1 MAKEK
6 VSDVKDG
13 KNRTSLME
21 LEGSKKGLEGWKVG
35 RLGGIHSSIL
45 PFFQPSSSTWVGR
58 DVLLLLVVLSLLSPC
73 VAWSQSFGKNKITD
87 QRFDWHIHRTE
98 HFDIH
103 YYPSEVKLVPIM
115 AAIAEEAYEQHS
127 EDFEHELQDRT
138 PLILYKSHKDFQET
152 NIILQEL
159 HEGIGGFAELFKH
172 RIVIPFTGSLEAFR
186 EVIFHELIH
195 IFQYDIIYQKPHAR
209 IYSGEFLYSPPIWFI
224 EGMADYFAEDND
236 AIGEMVV
243 RDASMNNNVVPLP
256 QLHNFNRLSSP
267 FVGYKLGQLAVAYLT
282 ETYGR
287 EKIAEILQGL
297 RQSRT
302 KDIDHVFREVLGV
315 ELEEFDKAW
324 RQTVRKRYWPLVE
337 HRELPDLVSKNLT
350 EESRYSHNIKPVWSP
365 SGDLIAYVTGNDG
378 FLEIVLMSAKT
389 GERIER
395 VTKQFFREK
404 YEEIRTDF
412 GGFGRSLA
420 WAPDGDRIAFIA
432 KHHDANYLLEV
443 NILTEELTQYF
454 ELHFDNVTSPDY
466 DGSGERIVFSA
477 LKEGQTDL
485 YVIELL
491 TGEVDRLTFDPFN
504 DTHPSWHPRT
514 GEIVYASERGAKN
527 RLVLINLSQGT
538 ERILTDGTYNA
549 ISPSWTPDGTSILFC
564 SDRQSIYDIHK
575 LEIVEKDSNQQ
586 SAISSQENSNQQSAV
601 SDQQENLVANGQEPR
616 AEDRS
621 SDSRTVLTAEQAE
634 NHDNEEVVST
644 ENGSTEP
651 MGSRPLEVEL
661 TRLTNMMTG
670 CFNPSLAPDGKHLL
684 FSAYQNGKY
693 DVCIMES
700 AKTVEEKIGVSSVS
714 EPSVILT
721 EEEEENYRV
730 AKRKYSTRSS
740 FALDAIFPNFSFG
753 ADGILRSTVQIVGS
767 DMLGNHR
774 IGVSVMNQSSYLAPD
789 FIAQYGFLTHRT
801 DVGALI
807 YNYHEYHILGG
818 IQSRRGILQ
827 RITGLGAYVNYP
839 FDRYH
844 RLDFEFS
851 MYSKPFSFNFQTRE
865 ALDPYDDRGLLTM
878 GSVAFVGDTTM
889 WREWAPYTGSRYRVE
904 LEQSF
909 PALGSEL
916 SLTNVIFDARR
927 YFGVGRRSTIAARLL
942 LGGSFGG
949 DRSYFYLGGI
959 DTLRGYNYEELVG
972 TRIGL
977 LNLEVRIPF
986 IDVLHFGWPAPWTLG
1001 GIRGIAFADLGGA
1014 WSDWQYG
1021 PETPF
1026 KIFVRDENGVR
1037 LGDVKA
1043 SIGAGLR
1050 LQLGVF
1056 SVDFAA
1062 AWHTDLTSIEPGM
1075 KYHLGLG
1082 QAF

>member
-1 MAKEK
+1 
-6 VSDVKDG
+6 
-13 KNRTSLME
+13 
-21 LEGSKKGLEGWKVG
+21 
-35 RLGGIHSSIL
+35 
-45 PFFQPSSSTWVGR
+45 
-58 DVLLLLVVLSLLSPC
+58 
-73 VAWSQSFGKNKITD
+73 
-87 QRFDWHIHRTE
+87 
-98 HFDIH
+98 
-103 YYPSEVKLVPIM
+103 M

-127 EDFEHELQDRT
+127 EDFEHELRDRT

-236 AIGEMVV
+236 AIGEMVI
-243 RDASMNNNVVPLP
+243 RDASMNNNIVPLP
-256 QLHNFNRLSSP
+256 QLQNFNRLSSP
-267 FVGYKLGQLAVAYLT
+267 FVGYKLGQLAVGYLT

-302 KDIDHVFREVLGV
+302 KDIDHVFKEVLGV

-337 HRELPDLVSKNLT
+337 DRELPDLVSKNLT
-350 EESRYSHNIKPVWSP
+350 EKSRYSHNIKPVWSP
-365 SGDLIAYVTGNDG
+365 SGDIIAYVTGNEG

-389 GERIER
+389 GERIKR
-395 VTKQFFREK
+395 VTKRFFREK

-412 GGFGRSLA
+412 SGFGRSLA
-420 WAPDGDRIAFIA
+420 WASDGDRIAFVA

-454 ELHFDNVTSPDY
+454 KLDFDNVSSPDY

-491 TGEVDRLTFDPFN
+491 TGTVDRLTFDPFN
-504 DTHPSWHPRT
+504 DTHPSWHLTT
-514 GEIVYASERGAKN
+514 GEIVYTSERGGKN
-527 RLVLINLSQGT
+527 RLVLINPDRGT
-538 ERILTDGTYNA
+538 ERVLTDGTYNA
-549 ISPSWTPDGTSILFC
+549 ISPSWTPSGKSILFC
-564 SDRQSIYDIHK
+564 SDRQGIYDIHK
-575 LEIVEKDSNQQ
+575 LEISRQLSV
-586 SAISSQENSNQQSAV
+586 NSGQLRKGSV
-601 SDQQENLVANGQEPR
+601 KSDNSLTDNRQLKTDNY
-616 AEDRS
+616 S
-621 SDSRTVLTAEQAE
+621 SDSRQPTVSNSHST
-634 NHDNEEVVST
+634 EEVIST
-644 ENGSTEP
+644 EDGDTESTGSP
-651 MGSRPLEVEL
+651 SLEVEL
-661 TRLTNMMTG
+661 TRLTNIMTG
-670 CFNPSLAPDGKHLL
+670 CFNPSLSPDGKHLL

-693 DVCIMES
+693 DVCVMEIGK
-700 AKTVEEKIGVSSVS
+700 AVDEKIEVPPVA
-714 EPSVILT
+714 EPSIILT
-721 EEEEENYRV
+721 EEEEENYRI
-730 AKRKYSTRSS
+730 AKRKYSTKSS
-740 FALDAIFPNFSFG
+740 FALDAVFPDFSFG
-753 ADGILRSTVQIVGS
+753 ADGLLRSTVQIVGS

-801 DVGALI
+801 DIGAMI

-827 RITGLGAYVNYP
+827 RITGLGAYLNYP

-844 RLDFEFS
+844 RLDLNLS
-851 MYSKPFSFNFQTRE
+851 MYSKPFSFNFQTSE
-865 ALDPYDDRGLLTM
+865 PVDPYDDRGLLTT
-878 GSVAFVGDTTM
+878 GSIAFVGDTTM
-889 WREWAPYTGSRYRVE
+889 WREWAPYRGSRYRIE

-909 PALGSEL
+909 PALGSDL

-927 YFGVGRRSTIAARLL
+927 YFGLGRRPTIAARLL
-942 LGGSFGG
+942 LGGSFGN

-977 LNLEVRIPF
+977 LNLEVRVPF
-986 IDVLHFGWPAPWTLG
+986 IDVLHFGWPIQWTLG
-1001 GIRGIAFADLGGA
+1001 GIRGIAFADVGGA

-1021 PETPF
+1021 PKNPF
-1026 KIFVRDENGVR
+1026 KVFVREKNRIR
-1037 LGDVKA
+1037 LDDVKA
-1043 SIGAGLR
+1043 AIGAGLR
-1050 LQLGVF
+1050 LQLGLF
-1056 SVDFAA
+1056 SIDFAA
-1062 AWHTDLTSIEPGM
+1062 AWHTDLSRVEPGM

-1082 QAF
+1082 QSF

>member
-1 MAKEK
+1 MK
-6 VSDVKDG
+6 
-13 KNRTSLME
+13 KN
-21 LEGSKKGLEGWKVG
+21 KN
-35 RLGGIHSSIL
+35 SIL
-45 PFFQPSSSTWVGR
+45 SEKRANNTRQILGR
-58 DVLLLLVVLSLLSPC
+58 YILHILLLLGLLVPH
-73 VAWSQSFGKNKITD
+73 VGWAQAFGKNKITG

-103 YYPSEVKLVPIM
+103 YYPSEAKLVPIM

-127 EDFEHELQDRT
+127 EDFEHELRDRT

-243 RDASMNNNVVPLP
+243 RDASMNNNIVPLP
-256 QLHNFNRLSSP
+256 QLQNFNRLSSP
-267 FVGYKLGQLAVAYLT
+267 FIGYKLGQLAVAYLT

-302 KDIDHVFREVLGV
+302 KDIDRVFREVLGV

-324 RQTVRKRYWPLVE
+324 RQTMRKRYWPLIVD
-337 HRELPDLVSKNLT
+337 RELPDLVAKNLT
-350 EESRYSHNIKPVWSP
+350 ENARYSHNIMPVWSP
-365 SGDLIAYVTGNDG
+365 SGDIIAYVTGNDG

-412 GGFGRSLA
+412 SGFGRSLA
-420 WAPDGDRIAFIA
+420 WAPDGDRIAFVA

-454 ELHFDNVTSPDY
+454 KLDYDNVTSPDY
-466 DGSGERIVFSA
+466 DSSGERIIFSA

-485 YVIELL
+485 YIIELL
-491 TGEVDRLTFDPFN
+491 TGEIERLTFDPFN
-504 DTHPSWHPRT
+504 DTHPSWHPTTRK
-514 GEIVYASERGAKN
+514 IVYTSERGGKN
-527 RLVLINLSQGT
+527 RLVLIDLNRGT
-538 ERILTDGTYNA
+538 ERVLTNGTYNA
-549 ISPSWTPDGTSILFC
+549 ISPTWTPDGESILFC
-564 SDRQSIYDIHK
+564 SDGQSIYDIYE
-575 LEIVEKDSNQQ
+575 LEIVEKASIEEGTVAEAETQPEQQ
-586 SAISSQENSNQQSAV
+586 TNNT
-601 SDQQENLVANGQEPR
+601 GQEVSLFT
-616 AEDRS
+616 ED
-621 SDSRTVLTAEQAE
+621 
-634 NHDNEEVVST
+634 NGT
-644 ENGSTEP
+644 ELAN
-651 MGSRPLEVEL
+651 RVWQVEL

-670 CFNPSLAPDGKHLL
+670 CFNPSLSPDGKQLL

-693 DVCIMES
+693 DVCTMQAS
-700 AKTVEEKIGVSSVS
+700 KTIEEKVKVTDIA

-721 EEEEENYRV
+721 AEEPENYRI

-740 FALDAIFPNFSFG
+740 FALDAIFPDFTFG

-801 DVGALI
+801 DVGAMI

-818 IQSRRGILQ
+818 IQTRRGILQ
-827 RITGLGAYVNYP
+827 RITGLGTYLNYP

-844 RLDFEFS
+844 RLDLNFS
-851 MYSKPFSFNFQTRE
+851 MYSQPFSFNYQTSQP
-865 ALDPYDDRGLLTM
+865 LDPYDDRGLLTT
-878 GSVAFVGDTTM
+878 GSIAFVGDTTM
-889 WREWAPYTGSRYRVE
+889 WREWSPYTGSRYRIE

-909 PALGSEL
+909 PALGSQL

-927 YFGVGRRSTIAARLL
+927 YFGIGRRSTIAARLL
-942 LGGSFGG
+942 LGGSFGN
-949 DRSYFYLGGI
+949 DKSYFYLGGI
-959 DTLRGYNYEELVG
+959 DTIRGYDYEELVG

-977 LNLEVRIPF
+977 INLEVRIPL
-986 IDVLHFGWPAPWTLG
+986 IDALHFGWPVRWSIG

-1021 PETPF
+1021 PENRF
-1026 KIFVRDENGVR
+1026 DIFVRDEEENRIR
-1037 LGDVKA
+1037 LDDVKA
-1043 SIGAGLR
+1043 SIGIGMR
-1050 LQLGVF
+1050 LQLGLF

-1062 AWHTDLTSIEPGM
+1062 ARNTDLTRLEPGF
-1075 KYHLGLG
+1075 KYHFGLG

>member
-1 MAKEK
+1 M
-6 VSDVKDG
+6 SDKK
-13 KNRTSLME
+13 KNQIRNRQFA
-21 LEGSKKGLEGWKVG
+21 VCY
-35 RLGGIHSSIL
+35 
-45 PFFQPSSSTWVGR
+45 
-58 DVLLLLVVLSLLSPC
+58 LLFAICYLLFAMPC
-73 VAWSQSFGKNKITD
+73 VAWAQGFGFGKNKITA
-87 QRFDWHIHRTE
+87 QRFEWHIHRTE

-103 YYPSEVKLVPIM
+103 YYPSEAKLVPIM

-127 EDFEHELQDRT
+127 ADFEHELQNRT

-209 IYSGEFLYSPPIWFI
+209 IYSGEFLYSAPIWFI

-236 AIGEMVV
+236 AIGEMVI
-243 RDASMNNNVVPLP
+243 RDASMNNNIVPLP

-302 KDIDHVFREVLGV
+302 KDINQVFIEVLGV

-324 RQTVRKRYWPLVE
+324 RQTVRKRYWPLIE

-350 EESRYSHNIKPVWSP
+350 EKSRYSHNIKPIWAP
-365 SGDLIAYVTGNDG
+365 SGDIIAYVTGNEG

-389 GERIER
+389 GERIKR
-395 VTKQFFREK
+395 VTKRLFREK
-404 YEEIRTDF
+404 YEDIRTDF

-420 WAPDGDRIAFIA
+420 WAPDGDKIAFIA
-432 KHHDANYLLEV
+432 KYRDANYLLEV

-454 ELHFDNVTSPDY
+454 ELDFDNATSPDY
-466 DGSGERIVFSA
+466 DGSGERVIFSA

-485 YVIELL
+485 YIIELL
-491 TGEVDRLTFDPFN
+491 TGEIKRLTFDSFN
-504 DTHPSWHPRT
+504 DTHPSWHPTTRQILYT
-514 GEIVYASERGAKN
+514 SERGGKN
-527 RLVLINLSQGT
+527 RLVLIDLNSDT
-538 ERILTDGTYNA
+538 ERVLTDNTYNA
-549 ISPSWTPDGTSILFC
+549 ISPTWTPSGESILFC
-564 SDRQSIYDIHK
+564 SDAQGIYDVYE
-575 LEIVEKDSNQQ
+575 LAV
-586 SAISSQENSNQQSAV
+586 SSQGFSDQQSAV
-601 SDQQENLVANGQEPR
+601 SGQAHTDGEIPNDKQLTPEGVVQQPDLM
-616 AEDRS
+616 AESEAQRNALITNS
-621 SDSRTVLTAEQAE
+621 
-634 NHDNEEVVST
+634 
-644 ENGSTEP
+644 
-651 MGSRPLEVEL
+651 PLKIEL
-661 TRLTNMMTG
+661 TRLTNIMTG
-670 CFNPSLAPDGKHLL
+670 CFNPSLSPDREHLL

-693 DVCIMES
+693 DVYLMDVS
-700 AKTVEEKIGVSSVS
+700 KTIEEKIEAADAE
-714 EPSVILT
+714 EPAAILT
-721 EEEEENYRV
+721 AEEPENYRI

-740 FALDAIFPNFSFG
+740 FVLDAIFPDFTFG
-753 ADGILRSTVQIVGS
+753 ADGILRSSVQIVGS

-774 IGVSVMNQSSYLAPD
+774 VGVSVMNQSSYLAPD

-801 DVGALI
+801 DIGAMI

-818 IQSRRGILQ
+818 IQRRRGILQ
-827 RITGLGAYVNYP
+827 RITGLGAYLNYP

-844 RLDFEFS
+844 RLDLAFS
-851 MYSKPFSFNFQTRE
+851 MYSKPFSFNFQTTE
-865 ALDPYDDRGLLTM
+865 PLDPYEDDRGLLTV
-878 GSVAFVGDTTM
+878 GSLAFVADTTM
-889 WREWAPYTGSRYRVE
+889 WREWEPYTGSRYRIE

-916 SLTNVIFDARR
+916 ALTNVIFDARR
-927 YFGVGRRSTIAARLL
+927 YFGLGRRSTIAARLL
-942 LGGSFGG
+942 LGSNFGA
-949 DRSYFYLGGI
+949 DKSYFYLGGI
-959 DTLRGYNYEELVG
+959 DTIRGYDYEALVG

-986 IDVLHFGWPAPWTLG
+986 IDVLHFGWPVPWTLG
-1001 GIRGIAFADLGGA
+1001 GIRGILFADMGGA

-1021 PETPF
+1021 PENPF
-1026 KIFVRDENGVR
+1026 TIFVWENNR
-1037 LGDVKA
+1037 LRLDDVKA
-1043 SIGAGLR
+1043 SIGIGLR

-1062 AWHTDLTSIEPGM
+1062 ARLTDLTRLEPGI

>member
-1 MAKEK
+1 MF
-6 VSDVKDG
+6 
-13 KNRTSLME
+13 KNHTSE
-21 LEGSKKGLEGWKVG
+21 IT
-35 RLGGIHSSIL
+35 RRR
-45 PFFQPSSSTWVGR
+45 F
-58 DVLLLLVVLSLLSPC
+58 VLTLFVLSLLAPC
-73 VAWSQSFGKNKITD
+73 VGWAQGFGFGKNKITG

-103 YYPSEVKLVPIM
+103 YYPSEAKLVPIM

-236 AIGEMVV
+236 AIGEMVI
-243 RDASMNNNVVPLP
+243 RDASMNNNIVPLP
-256 QLHNFNRLSSP
+256 QLQNFNRLSSP
-267 FVGYKLGQLAVAYLT
+267 FVGYKLGQLAVGYLT

-302 KDIDHVFREVLGV
+302 KDIDRVFKEVLGV

-337 HRELPDLVSKNLT
+337 DRELPDLVSKNLT
-350 EESRYSHNIKPVWSP
+350 EKSRYSHNIKPVWSP
-365 SGDLIAYVTGNDG
+365 SGDIIAYVTGNEG

-395 VTKQFFREK
+395 VTKRFFREK

-412 GGFGRSLA
+412 SGFGRSLA
-420 WAPDGDRIAFIA
+420 WASDGDRIAFVA

-454 ELHFDNVTSPDY
+454 KLDFDNVSSPDY

-491 TGEVDRLTFDPFN
+491 TGAVDRLTFDLFN
-504 DTHPSWHPRT
+504 DTHPSWHPTT
-514 GEIVYASERGAKN
+514 GEIVYTSERGGKN
-527 RLVLINLSQGT
+527 RLVLINPDRGT
-538 ERILTDGTYNA
+538 ERVLTDGTYNA
-549 ISPSWTPDGTSILFC
+549 ISPSWTPSGKSILFC
-564 SDRQSIYDIHK
+564 SDRQGIYDIHK
-575 LEIVEKDSNQQ
+575 LEIVENDKENNSQRGSGQQ
-586 SAISSQENSNQQSAV
+586 SVISSQEESLVVGSNTQPPHA
-601 SDQQENLVANGQEPR
+601 
-616 AEDRS
+616 
-621 SDSRTVLTAEQAE
+621 DSRQPTADS
-634 NHDNEEVVST
+634 HSNEEVVSP
-644 ENGSTEP
+644 ENNSTELADTEF
-651 MGSRPLEVEL
+651 LEVEL
-661 TRLTNMMTG
+661 TRLTNIMTG
-670 CFNPSLAPDGKHLL
+670 CFNPSLSPDGKHLL

-693 DVCIMES
+693 DVCIMEV
-700 AKTVEEKIGVSSVS
+700 AKAVEEKIEVSSVA
-714 EPSVILT
+714 EPTVILT
-721 EEEEENYRV
+721 EEEEANYRI
-730 AKRKYSTRSS
+730 ARRKYSTKSS
-740 FALDAIFPNFSFG
+740 FALDAVFPDFSFG
-753 ADGILRSTVQIVGS
+753 ADGLLRSTVQIVGS

-801 DVGALI
+801 DIGAMI

-827 RITGLGAYVNYP
+827 RITGLGAYLNYP

-844 RLDFEFS
+844 RLDLDLS
-851 MYSKPFSFNFQTRE
+851 MYSKPFSFNFQTSDP
-865 ALDPYDDRGLLTM
+865 LDPYDDRGLLTT
-878 GSVAFVGDTTM
+878 GSIAFVGDTTM
-889 WREWAPYTGSRYRVE
+889 WREWAPYTGSRYRIE

-927 YFGVGRRSTIAARLL
+927 YFGLGRRPTIAARLL
-942 LGGSFGG
+942 LGGSFGN

-977 LNLEVRIPF
+977 LNLEVRVPF
-986 IDVLHFGWPAPWTLG
+986 IDVLHFGWPIQWTLG
-1001 GIRGIAFADLGGA
+1001 GIRGIAFVDVGGA

-1021 PETPF
+1021 PKNPF
-1026 KIFVRDENGVR
+1026 KVFVQEKNRIR
-1037 LGDVKA
+1037 LDDVKA
-1043 SIGAGLR
+1043 AIGAGLR
-1050 LQLGVF
+1050 LQLGFF
-1056 SVDFAA
+1056 SIDFAA
-1062 AWHTDLTSIEPGM
+1062 AWHTDLSRVEPGM

-1082 QAF
+1082 QSF

>member
-1 MAKEK
+1 M
-6 VSDVKDG
+6 
-13 KNRTSLME
+13 KNNKT
-21 LEGSKKGLEGWKVG
+21 KG
-35 RLGGIHSSIL
+35 ISHQQSAISS
-45 PFFQPSSSTWVGR
+45 QPSAVSSQQRGCSVNQKQGMLMVSESRKPKAESHSCKYILCT
-58 DVLLLLVVLSLLSPC
+58 LLLIGLLMPC
-73 VAWSQSFGKNKITD
+73 VGWAQAFGKNKITA

-103 YYPSEVKLVPIM
+103 YYPSEAKLVPIM

-236 AIGEMVV
+236 AIGEMVI
-243 RDASMNNNVVPLP
+243 RDASMNNNIVPLP
-256 QLHNFNRLSSP
+256 QLRNFNQLSSP
-267 FVGYKLGQLAVAYLT
+267 YVGYKLGQLAVAYLT

-287 EKIAEILQGL
+287 EKIAEILRGL

-302 KDIDHVFREVLGV
+302 KDIDRVFREVLGV

-324 RQTVRKRYWPLVE
+324 RQTVRRRYWPLIE
-337 HRELPDLVSKNLT
+337 NRELPDLVAKNLT
-350 EESRYSHNIKPVWSP
+350 EKSRYSHNIKPVWSP
-365 SGDLIAYVTGNDG
+365 SGDIIAYVTGNEG
-378 FLEIVLMSAKT
+378 FLEVVLMSAKT

-395 VTKQFFREK
+395 VTKRFFREK

-412 GGFGRSLA
+412 SGFGRSLA
-420 WAPDGDRIAFIA
+420 WAPDGDRIAFVA

-454 ELHFDNVTSPDY
+454 RLDYDNISSPDY

-485 YVIELL
+485 YSIELR
-491 TGEVDRLTFDPFN
+491 TGEIDRLTFDSFN
-504 DTHPSWHPRT
+504 DTHPSWHPTT
-514 GEIVYASERGAKN
+514 GKIVYTSERGRKN
-527 RLVLINLSQGT
+527 RLILIDLDNAT
-538 ERILTDGTYNA
+538 ERVLTNGTYNA
-549 ISPSWTPDGTSILFC
+549 ISPSWAPDGESILFC
-564 SDRQSIYDIHK
+564 ADGQGIYDIYQLTVSSNQLPDQLAERDSRNITPSFNWK
-575 LEIVEKDSNQQ
+575 LETGNWK
-586 SAISSQENSNQQSAV
+586 
-601 SDQQENLVANGQEPR
+601 LV
-616 AEDRS
+616 
-621 SDSRTVLTAEQAE
+621 
-634 NHDNEEVVST
+634 
-644 ENGSTEP
+644 
-651 MGSRPLEVEL
+651 L

-670 CFNPSLAPDGKHLL
+670 CFNPSLSPDGKQLL

-693 DVCIMES
+693 DVHTMEM
-700 AKTVEEKIGVSSVS
+700 AKTVEEKVETIDIAAPTAV
-714 EPSVILT
+714 LT
-721 EEEEENYRV
+721 AEKPENYRI
-730 AKRKYSTRSS
+730 ARRKYSTKSS
-740 FALDAIFPNFSFG
+740 FALDAIFPDFTLG
-753 ADGILRSTVQIVGS
+753 ADGILRSSVQIIGS

-801 DVGALI
+801 DIGAMI

-827 RITGLGAYVNYP
+827 RITGLGAYLNYP

-844 RLDFEFS
+844 RLDLNFS
-851 MYSKPFSFNFQTRE
+851 MYSQPFSFNFQTSRP
-865 ALDPYDDRGLLTM
+865 LDPFDDRGLLTI
-878 GSVAFVGDTTM
+878 GSIAFVGDTTM
-889 WREWAPYTGSRYRVE
+889 WREWAPYTGSRYRIK

-909 PALGSEL
+909 PRLGSEL

-927 YFGVGRRSTIAARLL
+927 YFGLGRRSTIAARLL
-942 LGGSFGG
+942 FGGSFGA

-959 DTLRGYNYEELVG
+959 DTLRGYDYEALVG

-977 LNLEVRIPF
+977 INLEVRIPL
-986 IDVLHFGWPAPWTLG
+986 IDVLHFGWPIRWTLG
-1001 GIRGIAFADLGGA
+1001 GIRGIIFADLGGA

-1021 PETPF
+1021 PENPF
-1026 KIFVRDENGVR
+1026 NIFVREENRIR
-1037 LGDVKA
+1037 LDDAKA
-1043 SIGAGLR
+1043 AVGIGMRLELGLFSI
-1050 LQLGVF
+1050 
-1056 SVDFAA
+1056 DFAA
-1062 AWHTDLTSIEPGM
+1062 ARHTDLTRLEPGF
-1075 KYHLGLG
+1075 KYHFGLG

>member
-1 MAKEK
+1 M
-6 VSDVKDG
+6 
-13 KNRTSLME
+13 T
-21 LEGSKKGLEGWKVG
+21 
-35 RLGGIHSSIL
+35 
-45 PFFQPSSSTWVGR
+45 
-58 DVLLLLVVLSLLSPC
+58 VLQILVVLPIILAVLSPC
-73 VAWSQSFGKNKITD
+73 IAWSQSFGKNKITG

-103 YYPSEVKLVPIM
+103 YYPSEAKLVPIM
-115 AAIAEEAYEQHS
+115 AAIAEEAYEKHS
-127 EDFEHELQDRT
+127 EDFEHELQGRT

-236 AIGEMVV
+236 AIGEMVI
-243 RDASMNNNVVPLP
+243 RDASMTNNVVPLP

-267 FVGYKLGQLAVAYLT
+267 FIGYKLGQLAVAYLT

-302 KDIDHVFREVLGV
+302 KDIDRVFREVLGV

-350 EESRYSHNIKPVWSP
+350 EKARYSHNIKPVWSP
-365 SGDLIAYVTGNDG
+365 SGDLIAYVTGNEG

-395 VTKQFFREK
+395 VTKRFFREK

-443 NILTEELTQYF
+443 NILTGELIQYL
-454 ELHFDNVTSPDY
+454 ELDFDNVASPDY

-477 LKEGQTDL
+477 LKEGQADL
-485 YVIELL
+485 YVVELL

-514 GEIVYASERGAKN
+514 GEIVYTSERGAKN

-538 ERILTDGTYNA
+538 ERLLTDATYNA

-564 SDRQSIYDIHK
+564 SDREGIYDIHK
-575 LEIVEKDSNQQ
+575 LEIVEKDISQQ
-586 SAISSQENSNQQSAV
+586 SSGQSSVVSRQENSDQQSETTSNQPEGILAV
-601 SDQQENLVANGQEPR
+601 ENDVNRHTSTA
-616 AEDRS
+616 
-621 SDSRTVLTAEQAE
+621 DSRQPTADS
-634 NHDNEEVVST
+634 HPSPV
-644 ENGSTEP
+644 
-651 MGSRPLEVEL
+651 GSRSMEVEL

-670 CFNPSLAPDGKHLL
+670 CFNPSLAPDGRHLL

-693 DVCIMES
+693 DVCVMEI
-700 AKTVEEKIGVSSVS
+700 AKTIEETIGVSSVA

-721 EEEEENYRV
+721 EEAPENYRI

-740 FALDAIFPNFSFG
+740 FALDAIFPDFSFG
-753 ADGILRSTVQIVGS
+753 ADGILRSTVQVVGS

-818 IQSRRGILQ
+818 IQRRRGILQ

-844 RLDFEFS
+844 RLDFAFS

-865 ALDPYDDRGLLTM
+865 PLDPFDDRGLLTM
-878 GSVAFVGDTTM
+878 GSIAFVGDTTM

-927 YFGVGRRSTIAARLL
+927 YFGVGRRSNFAARLL
-942 LGGSFGG
+942 LAGSFGG

-977 LNLEVRIPF
+977 LNFEVRIPF
-986 IDVLHFGWPAPWTLG
+986 IDVLHFGWPIQWTLG
-1001 GIRGIAFADLGGA
+1001 GIRGIAFADVGGA

-1021 PETPF
+1021 PENPF
-1026 KIFVRDENGVR
+1026 KIFVRDKNRIR
-1037 LGDVKA
+1037 LEDVKA
-1043 SIGAGLR
+1043 AIGAGLR

-1062 AWHTDLTSIEPGM
+1062 AWHTDLTRVKPGM

>member
-1 MAKEK
+1 M
-6 VSDVKDG
+6 
-13 KNRTSLME
+13 KNNKT
-21 LEGSKKGLEGWKVG
+21 KKSV
-35 RLGGIHSSIL
+35 
-45 PFFQPSSSTWVGR
+45 PSSQFPVPRKTDTISLLETRNWPPPTGYILCT
-58 DVLLLLVVLSLLSPC
+58 VLLAGLLMPC
-73 VAWSQSFGKNKITD
+73 VGWAQIFGKNKITG

-103 YYPSEVKLVPIM
+103 YYPSEAKLVPIM

-236 AIGEMVV
+236 AIGEMVI
-243 RDASMNNNVVPLP
+243 RDASMNNNIVPLP
-256 QLHNFNRLSSP
+256 QLRNFNQLSSP
-267 FVGYKLGQLAVAYLT
+267 YVGYKLGQLAVAYLT

-287 EKIAEILQGL
+287 EKIAEILRGL

-302 KDIDHVFREVLGV
+302 KDIDRVFREVLGV

-324 RQTVRKRYWPLVE
+324 RQTVRRRYWPLIE
-337 HRELPDLVSKNLT
+337 NRELPDLVAKNLT
-350 EESRYSHNIKPVWSP
+350 EKSRYSHNIKPVWSP
-365 SGDLIAYVTGNDG
+365 SGDIIAYVTGNDG
-378 FLEIVLMSAKT
+378 FLEVVLMSAKT

-395 VTKQFFREK
+395 VTKRFFREK

-412 GGFGRSLA
+412 SGFGRSLA
-420 WAPDGDRIAFIA
+420 WAPDGDRIAFVA

-454 ELHFDNVTSPDY
+454 RLDYDSISSPDY

-485 YVIELL
+485 YSIELL
-491 TGEVDRLTFDPFN
+491 TGEIDRLTFDSFN
-504 DTHPSWHPRT
+504 DTHPSWHPTT
-514 GEIVYASERGAKN
+514 GKIVYTSERGRKN
-527 RLVLINLSQGT
+527 RLVLIDLNNGT
-538 ERILTDGTYNA
+538 ERVLTNGPYNA
-549 ISPSWTPDGTSILFC
+549 ISPSWAPDGESILFC
-564 SDRQSIYDIHK
+564 ADGQGIYDIYR
-575 LEIVEKDSNQQ
+575 LEIVKKLTSPSQQ
-586 SAISSQENSNQQSAV
+586 FPVKEETSVTENHKAPNLPLVTENSK
-601 SDQQENLVANGQEPR
+601 
-616 AEDRS
+616 
-621 SDSRTVLTAEQAE
+621 EQ
-634 NHDNEEVVST
+634 
-644 ENGSTEP
+644 
-651 MGSRPLEVEL
+651 VEL

-670 CFNPSLAPDGKHLL
+670 CFNPSLSPDGKQLL

-693 DVCIMES
+693 DVHTMEI
-700 AKTVEEKIGVSSVS
+700 AKTVEEKVETIDMA
-714 EPSVILT
+714 EPTAVLT
-721 EEEEENYRV
+721 AEKPENYRI
-730 AKRKYSTRSS
+730 ARRKYSTKSS
-740 FALDAIFPNFSFG
+740 FALDAIFPDFTLG
-753 ADGILRSTVQIVGS
+753 ADGILRSSVQIIGS

-801 DVGALI
+801 DIGAMI

-827 RITGLGAYVNYP
+827 RITGLGAYLNYP

-844 RLDFEFS
+844 RLDLNFS
-851 MYSKPFSFNFQTRE
+851 MYSQPFSFNFQTSRP
-865 ALDPYDDRGLLTM
+865 LDPFDDRGLLTI
-878 GSVAFVGDTTM
+878 GSIAFVGDTTM
-889 WREWAPYTGSRYRVE
+889 WREWSPYTGSRYRIK

-909 PALGSEL
+909 PRLGSEL

-927 YFGVGRRSTIAARLL
+927 YFGLGRRSTIAARLL
-942 LGGSFGG
+942 FGGSFGA

-959 DTLRGYNYEELVG
+959 DTLRGYDYEALVG

-977 LNLEVRIPF
+977 INLEVRIPL
-986 IDVLHFGWPAPWTLG
+986 IDVLHFGWPVRWTLG
-1001 GIRGIAFADLGGA
+1001 GIRGIIFADLGGA

-1021 PETPF
+1021 PENPF
-1026 KIFVRDENGVR
+1026 NIFVREENRIR
-1037 LGDVKA
+1037 LDDAKA
-1043 SIGAGLR
+1043 AVGIGMRLELGLFSI
-1050 LQLGVF
+1050 
-1056 SVDFAA
+1056 DFAA
-1062 AWHTDLTSIEPGM
+1062 ARHTDLTRLEPGF
-1075 KYHLGLG
+1075 KYHFGLG

>member
-1 MAKEK
+1 M
-6 VSDVKDG
+6 SGVKRNQNRIVTAQRTN
-13 KNRTSLME
+13 KNRLRNIGMTS
-21 LEGSKKGLEGWKVG
+21 GKS
-35 RLGGIHSSIL
+35 
-45 PFFQPSSSTWVGR
+45 
-58 DVLLLLVVLSLLSPC
+58 VLLTLFVLTLLLPC
-73 VAWSQSFGKNKITD
+73 VARAQRFGKNKITA
-87 QRFDWHIHRTE
+87 QRFEWHIHRTE

-103 YYPSEVKLVPIM
+103 YYPSEAKLVPVM

-127 EDFEHELQDRT
+127 ADFEHELRDRT

-159 HEGIGGFAELFKH
+159 HEGIGGFAEIFKH

-209 IYSGEFLYSPPIWFI
+209 IYSGEFLYSAPIWFI

-236 AIGEMVV
+236 AIGEMVI
-243 RDASMNNNVVPLP
+243 RDASMTNNIIPLP
-256 QLHNFNRLSSP
+256 QLQNFNRLSSP

-302 KDIDHVFREVLGV
+302 KDINQVFIEVLGV
-315 ELEEFDKAW
+315 ELKEFDKAW
-324 RQTVRKRYWPLVE
+324 RQTVRKRYWPLIE
-337 HRELPDLVSKNLT
+337 ERELPDLIAKNLT
-350 EESRYSHNIKPVWSP
+350 EKSRYSHNIKPIWAP
-365 SGDLIAYVTGNDG
+365 SGDIIAYVTGNEG

-389 GERIER
+389 GERIKR
-395 VTKQFFREK
+395 VTKRLFREK

-412 GGFGRSLA
+412 SGFGRSLA
-420 WAPDGDRIAFIA
+420 WAPDGDRIAFVA
-432 KHHDANYLLEV
+432 KYHDANYLLEV

-454 ELHFDNVTSPDY
+454 ELDFDNVTSPDY
-466 DGSGERIVFSA
+466 DGSGERIIFSA

-485 YVIELL
+485 YIIELL

-504 DTHPSWHPRT
+504 DTHPSWHPTT
-514 GEIVYASERGAKN
+514 GKIVYASERGAKN
-527 RLVLINLSQGT
+527 RLVLINLKLGM
-538 ERILTDGTYNA
+538 ERMLTDGTSNA
-549 ISPSWTPDGTSILFC
+549 ISPTWTPGGESILFC
-564 SDRQSIYDIHK
+564 SDAQGIYDVYE
-575 LEIVEKDSNQQ
+575 LEIVEKASP
-586 SAISSQENSNQQSAV
+586 QENTDAAEGTHPVQQADSTTEAELLV
-601 SDQQENLVANGQEPR
+601 SSEETEKP
-616 AEDRS
+616 
-621 SDSRTVLTAEQAE
+621 SDPSLAI
-634 NHDNEEVVST
+634 
-644 ENGSTEP
+644 
-651 MGSRPLEVEL
+651 EL
-661 TRLTNMMTG
+661 TRLTNIMTG
-670 CFNPSLAPDGKHLL
+670 CFNPSLSPDRKNLL

-693 DVCIMES
+693 DICLMDTS
-700 AKTVEEKIGVSSVS
+700 KTIEEKI
-714 EPSVILT
+714 EPSDVEEPSPILIAET
-721 EEEEENYRV
+721 PENYRI
-730 AKRKYSTRSS
+730 AKRKYSTKSS
-740 FALDAIFPNFSFG
+740 FALDAIFPDFSFG
-753 ADGILRSTVQIVGS
+753 ADGLLRSTVQVIGS

-801 DVGALI
+801 DIGATI

-818 IQSRRGILQ
+818 IQRRRGILQ

-851 MYSKPFSFNFQTRE
+851 MYSKPFSFNYQTSE
-865 ALDPYDDRGLLTM
+865 PLDPYHDRGLLTI

-889 WREWAPYTGSRYRVE
+889 WREWEPYTGSRYRVE

-916 SLTNVIFDARR
+916 AITSVIFDARR
-927 YFGVGRRSTIAARLL
+927 YFGLGRRSTIAARLL
-942 LGGSFGG
+942 LGGNFGA
-949 DRSYFYLGGI
+949 DKSYFYLGGI
-959 DTLRGYNYEELVG
+959 DTIRGHDYEALVG

-986 IDVLHFGWPAPWTLG
+986 IDMLHFGWPVPWTLG

-1021 PETPF
+1021 PENPF
-1026 KIFVRDENGVR
+1026 TIFVWEKNR
-1037 LGDVKA
+1037 LRLEDVKA
-1043 SIGAGLR
+1043 AIGIGLR

-1056 SVDFAA
+1056 SVDFAVA
-1062 AWHTDLTSIEPGM
+1062 RLTDLTALEPGI

>member
-1 MAKEK
+1 MRSVKKEK
-6 VSDVKDG
+6 NRIGRASSVSE
-13 KNRTSLME
+13 NHIPNII
-21 LEGSKKGLEGWKVG
+21 G
-35 RLGGIHSSIL
+35 RRLIVT
-45 PFFQPSSSTWVGR
+45 FF
-58 DVLLLLVVLSLLSPC
+58 VLCLLAPC
-73 VAWSQSFGKNKITD
+73 VGWAQGFGFGKNKITG

-103 YYPSEVKLVPIM
+103 YYPSEAKLVPIM

-127 EDFEHELQDRT
+127 EDFEHELQGRT

-186 EVIFHELIH
+186 EVIYHELIH

-224 EGMADYFAEDND
+224 EGMADHFAEDND
-236 AIGEMVV
+236 AIGEMVI
-243 RDASMNNNVVPLP
+243 RDASMNNNIVPLP

-267 FVGYKLGQLAVAYLT
+267 FIGYKLGQLAVAYLT

-287 EKIAEILQGL
+287 EKIPEILQGL

-302 KDIDHVFREVLGV
+302 KDINRVFIEVLGV
-315 ELEEFDKAW
+315 ELKEFDKAW
-324 RQTVRKRYWPLVE
+324 RQTVRKRYWPLIE
-337 HRELPDLVSKNLT
+337 DRELPDLVAKNLT
-350 EESRYSHNIKPVWSP
+350 EKSRYSHNIKPVWSP
-365 SGDLIAYVTGNDG
+365 SGDIIAYVTGNEG

-395 VTKQFFREK
+395 VTKRFFREK

-412 GGFGRSLA
+412 SGFGRSLA
-420 WAPDGDRIAFIA
+420 WAPDGDRIAFVA

-454 ELHFDNVTSPDY
+454 KLDFDNVSSPDY

-477 LKEGQTDL
+477 LKEGQADL
-485 YVIELL
+485 YIIELL

-504 DTHPSWHPRT
+504 DTHPSWHPTT
-514 GEIVYASERGAKN
+514 GEIIYTSERGAKN

-538 ERILTDGTYNA
+538 ERVLTDGIHNA
-549 ISPSWTPDGTSILFC
+549 ISPSWTPDGKSVLFC
-564 SDRQSIYDIHK
+564 SDSQGIYDIHK
-575 LEIVEKDSNQQ
+575 LEISRQLSVSSGQLRKGSVKSDRSLTDSRQPT
-586 SAISSQENSNQQSAV
+586 V
-601 SDQQENLVANGQEPR
+601 SD
-616 AEDRS
+616 S
-621 SDSRTVLTAEQAE
+621 HS
-634 NHDNEEVVST
+634 NEEVIST
-644 ENGSTEP
+644 EDGDTESTGSP
-651 MGSRPLEVEL
+651 SLEVEM
-661 TRLTNMMTG
+661 TRLTNIMTG
-670 CFNPSLAPDGKHLL
+670 CFNPSLSPDGKHLL

-693 DVCIMES
+693 DVHVMEIG
-700 AKTVEEKIGVSSVS
+700 KTVAEKIEVSPVA

-721 EEEEENYRV
+721 EEEEENYRI
-730 AKRKYSTRSS
+730 ARRKYSTKSS
-740 FALDAIFPNFSFG
+740 FALDAIFPDFSFG
-753 ADGILRSTVQIVGS
+753 ADGILRSTVQIIGS

-774 IGVSVMNQSSYLAPD
+774 FGVSVMNQSSYLAPD

-801 DVGALI
+801 DIGAVI

-818 IQSRRGILQ
+818 IQRRRGILQ
-827 RITGLGAYVNYP
+827 RITGLGAFVNYP

-844 RLDFEFS
+844 RLDLNFS
-851 MYSKPFSFNFQTRE
+851 MYTKPFSFNFQTSE
-865 ALDPYDDRGLLTM
+865 PLDPFDDRGLLTT
-878 GSVAFVGDTTM
+878 GSIAFVGDTTM
-889 WREWAPYTGSRYRVE
+889 WREWTPYAGSRYRIE

-909 PALGSEL
+909 PTLGSEL

-927 YFGVGRRSTIAARLL
+927 YFGLGRRPTIAARLL
-942 LGGSFGG
+942 LGGSFGK
-949 DRSYFYLGGI
+949 DKSYFYLGGI

-977 LNLEVRIPF
+977 LNLEVRVPF
-986 IDVLHFGWPAPWTLG
+986 IDVLHFGWPIQWTLG
-1001 GIRGIAFADLGGA
+1001 GIRGIAFADVGGA

-1021 PETPF
+1021 PENPF
-1026 KIFVRDENGVR
+1026 KIFAREKNRIHLD
-1037 LGDVKA
+1037 DVKA
-1043 SIGAGLR
+1043 SIGFGLR
-1050 LQLGVF
+1050 LQLGLF

-1062 AWHTDLTSIEPGM
+1062 AWHTDLSRVEPGM

-1082 QAF
+1082 QSF

>member
-1 MAKEK
+1 MRSVKKEK
-6 VSDVKDG
+6 NRIQYASGVF
-13 KNRTSLME
+13 KNYTSYIT
-21 LEGSKKGLEGWKVG
+21 
-35 RLGGIHSSIL
+35 RRR
-45 PFFQPSSSTWVGR
+45 F
-58 DVLLLLVVLSLLSPC
+58 VLTLFVLSLLAPC
-73 VAWSQSFGKNKITD
+73 VGWAQGFGFGKNKITG

-103 YYPSEVKLVPIM
+103 YYPSEAKLVPIM

-127 EDFEHELQDRT
+127 EDFEHELQGRT

-186 EVIFHELIH
+186 EVIYHELIH

-224 EGMADYFAEDND
+224 EGMADHFAEDND
-236 AIGEMVV
+236 AIGEMVI
-243 RDASMNNNVVPLP
+243 RDASMNNNIVPLP

-287 EKIAEILQGL
+287 EKIPEILQGL

-302 KDIDHVFREVLGV
+302 KDINRVFTEVLGV
-315 ELEEFDKAW
+315 ELKEFDKAW
-324 RQTVRKRYWPLVE
+324 RQTVKKRYWPLIE
-337 HRELPDLVSKNLT
+337 DRELPDLVSKNLT
-350 EESRYSHNIKPVWSP
+350 EKSRYSHNIKPVWSP
-365 SGDLIAYVTGNDG
+365 SGDIIAYVTGNEG

-395 VTKQFFREK
+395 VTKRFFREK

-412 GGFGRSLA
+412 SGFGRSLA
-420 WAPDGDRIAFIA
+420 WAPDGDRIAFVA
-432 KHHDANYLLEV
+432 RHHDANYLLEV

-454 ELHFDNVTSPDY
+454 ELSFDNVSSPDY

-485 YVIELL
+485 YIIELL
-491 TGEVDRLTFDPFN
+491 TGDVDRLTFDPFN
-504 DTHPSWHPRT
+504 DTHPSWHPTT
-514 GEIVYASERGAKN
+514 GEIIYTSERGAKN
-527 RLVLINLSQGT
+527 RLVLINLNRGT
-538 ERILTDGTYNA
+538 ERVLTDGTHNA
-549 ISPSWTPDGTSILFC
+549 ISPSWTPDGKSILFC
-564 SDRQSIYDIHK
+564 SDSQGIYDIHK
-575 LEIVEKDSNQQ
+575 LEISRQL
-586 SAISSQENSNQQSAV
+586 SANSGQLRKGSV
-601 SDQQENLVANGQEPR
+601 KSDRSLTDNY
-616 AEDRS
+616 S
-621 SDSRTVLTAEQAE
+621 SDSRHPTVS
-634 NHDNEEVVST
+634 DSPSNEEVIPIEDGDTEST
-644 ENGSTEP
+644 GSP
-651 MGSRPLEVEL
+651 SLEVEM
-661 TRLTNMMTG
+661 TRLTNIMTG
-670 CFNPSLAPDGKHLL
+670 CFNPSLSPDGKHLL

-693 DVCIMES
+693 DVCVMEIG
-700 AKTVEEKIGVSSVS
+700 KTVEEKIEVPPVA

-721 EEEEENYRV
+721 EEEEANYRI
-730 AKRKYSTRSS
+730 ARRKYSTKSS
-740 FALDAIFPNFSFG
+740 FALDAIFPDFSFG

-801 DVGALI
+801 DVGAVI

-818 IQSRRGILQ
+818 IQRRRGILQ
-827 RITGLGAYVNYP
+827 RITGLGAFVNYP

-844 RLDFEFS
+844 RLDFNFS
-851 MYSKPFSFNFQTRE
+851 MYTKPFSFNFQTSE
-865 ALDPYDDRGLLTM
+865 PLDPFDDRGLLTT
-878 GSVAFVGDTTM
+878 GSIAFVGDTTM
-889 WREWAPYTGSRYRVE
+889 WREWAPYAGSRYRIE

-927 YFGVGRRSTIAARLL
+927 YFGLGRRPTIAARLL
-942 LGGSFGG
+942 LGGSFGR
-949 DRSYFYLGGI
+949 DKSYFYLGGI

-977 LNLEVRIPF
+977 LNLEVRVPF
-986 IDVLHFGWPAPWTLG
+986 IDVLHFGWPIQWTLG
-1001 GIRGIAFADLGGA
+1001 GIRGIAFADVGGA

-1021 PETPF
+1021 PKNPF
-1026 KIFVRDENGVR
+1026 KIFAREKNR
-1037 LGDVKA
+1037 IHLEDVKA

-1050 LQLGVF
+1050 LQLGLF
-1056 SVDFAA
+1056 SIDFAA
-1062 AWHTDLTSIEPGM
+1062 AWHTDLSRVEPGM

-1082 QAF
+1082 QSF

>member
-1 MAKEK
+1 MSGKKKTQINNWQSA
-6 VSDVKDG
+6 VSSWRLAVCY
-13 KNRTSLME
+13 L
-21 LEGSKKGLEGWKVG
+21 LFAICGL
-35 RLGGIHSSIL
+35 LFAI
-45 PFFQPSSSTWVGR
+45 
-58 DVLLLLVVLSLLSPC
+58 PC
-73 VAWSQSFGKNKITD
+73 VTWAQSFGKNKITA
-87 QRFDWHIHRTE
+87 QRFEWHIHKTE
-98 HFDIH
+98 HFDIY
-103 YYPSEVKLVPIM
+103 YYPSEAKLVPIM

-127 EDFEHELQDRT
+127 ADFEHELRDRT

-209 IYSGEFLYSPPIWFI
+209 IYSGEFLYSAPIWFI

-236 AIGEMVV
+236 AIGEMVI
-243 RDASMNNNVVPLP
+243 RDASMNNNIVPLP

-302 KDIDHVFREVLGV
+302 KDINQVFIEVLGI

-324 RQTVRKRYWPLVE
+324 RQTVRKRYWPLIE
-337 HRELPDLVSKNLT
+337 DRELPDLVSKNLT
-350 EESRYSHNIKPVWSP
+350 EKSKYSHNIKPIWSP
-365 SGDLIAYVTGNDG
+365 SGDIIAYVTGNEG

-389 GERIER
+389 GERIKR
-395 VTKQFFREK
+395 VTKRLFREK

-420 WAPDGDRIAFIA
+420 WAPDGDKIAFIA
-432 KHHDANYLLEV
+432 KYHDANYLLEV

-454 ELHFDNVTSPDY
+454 ELDFDNATSPDY
-466 DGSGERIVFSA
+466 DGSGERIIFAA
-477 LKEGQTDL
+477 LKDGQTDL
-485 YVIELL
+485 YIIELL
-491 TGEVDRLTFDPFN
+491 TGEIRRLTFDPFN
-504 DTHPSWHPRT
+504 DTHPSWHPT
-514 GEIVYASERGAKN
+514 ADKILYASERGGKN
-527 RLVLINLSQGT
+527 RLVLIDLNSET
-538 ERILTDGTYNA
+538 ERVLTDNTYNA
-549 ISPSWTPDGTSILFC
+549 ISPTWTPGTESILFC
-564 SDRQSIYDIHK
+564 SDAQGIYDVYELK
-575 LEIVEKDSNQQ
+575 IVEKT
-586 SAISSQENSNQQSAV
+586 SAQENTDTTQETHDVQQTDSPADAELLVSPEETQKSADA
-601 SDQQENLVANGQEPR
+601 SLKA
-616 AEDRS
+616 
-621 SDSRTVLTAEQAE
+621 
-634 NHDNEEVVST
+634 
-644 ENGSTEP
+644 
-651 MGSRPLEVEL
+651 EL
-661 TRLTNMMTG
+661 TRLTNIMTG
-670 CFNPSLAPDGKHLL
+670 CFNPSLSPDRDHLL

-693 DVCIMES
+693 DVCLMDTS
-700 AKTVEEKIGVSSVS
+700 KTIEEKIEVADVE
-714 EPSVILT
+714 EPSAILT
-721 EEEEENYRV
+721 AEEPENYRI

-740 FALDAIFPNFSFG
+740 FVLDAIFPDFTFG
-753 ADGILRSTVQIVGS
+753 ADGILRSSVQIVGS

-774 IGVSVMNQSSYLAPD
+774 VGVSVMNQSSYLAPD

-801 DVGALI
+801 DIGAMI

-827 RITGLGAYVNYP
+827 RITGLGAYLNYP

-844 RLDFEFS
+844 RLDLAFS

-865 ALDPYDDRGLLTM
+865 PLDPYEDDRGLLTV
-878 GSVAFVGDTTM
+878 GSLAFVGDTTM
-889 WREWAPYTGSRYRVE
+889 WREWEPYTGSRYRIE

-916 SLTNVIFDARR
+916 ALTNVIFDARR
-927 YFGVGRRSTIAARLL
+927 YFGLGRRSTIAARLL
-942 LGGSFGG
+942 LGSNFGA
-949 DRSYFYLGGI
+949 DQSYFYLGGI
-959 DTLRGYNYEELVG
+959 DTIRGYDYEALVG

-986 IDVLHFGWPAPWTLG
+986 IDILHFGWPVPWTLG
-1001 GIRGIAFADLGGA
+1001 GIRGILFADMGGA

-1021 PETPF
+1021 PENPF
-1026 KIFVRDENGVR
+1026 TLFVWENNR
-1037 LGDVKA
+1037 LRLDDVKA
-1043 SIGAGLR
+1043 SIGIGLR

-1062 AWHTDLTSIEPGM
+1062 ARLTDLTGLEPGI

>member
-1 MAKEK
+1 MK
-6 VSDVKDG
+6 
-13 KNRTSLME
+13 KN
-21 LEGSKKGLEGWKVG
+21 KN
-35 RLGGIHSSIL
+35 SIL
-45 PFFQPSSSTWVGR
+45 SEKRANNTRQILGR
-58 DVLLLLVVLSLLSPC
+58 YILHILLLLNLLVPH
-73 VAWSQSFGKNKITD
+73 VGWAQAFGKNKITG

-103 YYPSEVKLVPIM
+103 YYPSEAKLVPIM

-127 EDFEHELQDRT
+127 EDFEHELRDRT

-243 RDASMNNNVVPLP
+243 RDASMNNNIVPLP
-256 QLHNFNRLSSP
+256 QLQNFNRLSSP

-302 KDIDHVFREVLGV
+302 KDIDRVFREVLGV

-324 RQTVRKRYWPLVE
+324 RQTMRKRYWPLIVD
-337 HRELPDLVSKNLT
+337 RELPDLVAKNLT
-350 EESRYSHNIKPVWSP
+350 ENARYSHNIKPIWSP
-365 SGDLIAYVTGNDG
+365 SGDIIAYVTGNDG

-395 VTKQFFREK
+395 VTKRFFREK

-412 GGFGRSLA
+412 SGFGRSLA
-420 WAPDGDRIAFIA
+420 WAPDGDRIAFVA
-432 KHHDANYLLEV
+432 KHHDANYLLEI

-454 ELHFDNVTSPDY
+454 KLDYDNVTSPDY
-466 DGSGERIVFSA
+466 DGSGERVIFSA

-485 YVIELL
+485 YIIELL
-491 TGEVDRLTFDPFN
+491 TGEIERLTFDSFN
-504 DTHPSWHPRT
+504 DTHPSWHPTTRK
-514 GEIVYASERGAKN
+514 IVYTSERGGKN
-527 RLVLINLSQGT
+527 RLVLIDLNRGT
-538 ERILTDGTYNA
+538 ERLLTNGTYNA
-549 ISPSWTPDGTSILFC
+549 ISPTWTPDGESILFC
-564 SDRQSIYDIHK
+564 SDGQSIYDIYK
-575 LEIVEKDSNQQ
+575 LEIVEKASIEEGTVPEAETQPEQQ
-586 SAISSQENSNQQSAV
+586 TNNTTQKV
-601 SDQQENLVANGQEPR
+601 SLFTEDNGTELANRMLQ
-616 AEDRS
+616 
-621 SDSRTVLTAEQAE
+621 VK
-634 NHDNEEVVST
+634 
-644 ENGSTEP
+644 
-651 MGSRPLEVEL
+651 L

-670 CFNPSLAPDGKHLL
+670 CFNPSLSPDGKQLL

-693 DVCIMES
+693 DVCIMQAS
-700 AKTVEEKIGVSSVS
+700 KTIEEKVEVTDIA
-714 EPSVILT
+714 EPTAILT
-721 EEEEENYRV
+721 AEEPENYRI
-730 AKRKYSTRSS
+730 ARRKYSTKSS
-740 FALDAIFPNFSFG
+740 FALDAIFPNFTFG

-801 DVGALI
+801 DVGAMI

-818 IQSRRGILQ
+818 IQTRRGILQ
-827 RITGLGAYVNYP
+827 RITGLGTYLNYP

-844 RLDFEFS
+844 RLDLNFS
-851 MYSKPFSFNFQTRE
+851 MYSQPFSFNYQTSQP
-865 ALDPYDDRGLLTM
+865 LDPYDDRGLLTT
-878 GSVAFVGDTTM
+878 GSIAFVGDTTM
-889 WREWAPYTGSRYRVE
+889 WREWSPYTGSRYRIE

-942 LGGSFGG
+942 LGGSFGE
-949 DRSYFYLGGI
+949 DKSYFYLGGI
-959 DTLRGYNYEELVG
+959 DTIRGYDYEALVG

-977 LNLEVRIPF
+977 INLEVRIPL
-986 IDVLHFGWPAPWTLG
+986 IDALHFGWPVRWSIG

-1021 PETPF
+1021 PENRF
-1026 KIFVRDENGVR
+1026 DIFVRDEQEKRIR
-1037 LGDVKA
+1037 LDDVKA
-1043 SIGAGLR
+1043 SIGIGMR

-1062 AWHTDLTSIEPGM
+1062 ARNTDLTRLEPGF
-1075 KYHLGLG
+1075 KYHFGLG

>member
-1 MAKEK
+1 MKK
-6 VSDVKDG
+6 NKD
-13 KNRTSLME
+13 
-21 LEGSKKGLEGWKVG
+21 
-35 RLGGIHSSIL
+35 SIL
-45 PFFQPSSSTWVGR
+45 SEKRTNNTQRILGR
-58 DVLLLLVVLSLLSPC
+58 YTLHILLLLSLLVPH
-73 VAWSQSFGKNKITD
+73 VGWAQAFGKNKITG

-103 YYPSEVKLVPIM
+103 YYPSEAKLVPIM

-243 RDASMNNNVVPLP
+243 RDASMNNNIVPLP
-256 QLHNFNRLSSP
+256 QLQNFNRLSSP

-302 KDIDHVFREVLGV
+302 KDIDRVFREVLGV

-324 RQTVRKRYWPLVE
+324 RQTMRKRYWPLIVD
-337 HRELPDLVSKNLT
+337 RELPDLVAKNLT
-350 EESRYSHNIKPVWSP
+350 EEARYSHNIKPVWSP
-365 SGDLIAYVTGNDG
+365 SGDIIAYVTGNDG

-412 GGFGRSLA
+412 SGFGRSLA
-420 WAPDGDRIAFIA
+420 WAPDGDRIAFVA

-454 ELHFDNVTSPDY
+454 KLDYDNVTSPDY
-466 DGSGERIVFSA
+466 DGSGERIIFSA

-485 YVIELL
+485 YIIELL
-491 TGEVDRLTFDPFN
+491 TGEIERLTFDPFN
-504 DTHPSWHPRT
+504 DTHPSWHPTT
-514 GEIVYASERGAKN
+514 GKIVYTSERGGKN
-527 RLVLINLSQGT
+527 RLVLIDLNYGT
-538 ERILTDGTYNA
+538 ERVLTDGTYNT
-549 ISPSWTPDGTSILFC
+549 ISPTWTPDGESILFC
-564 SDRQSIYDIHK
+564 SDRQSIYDVYK
-575 LEIVEKDSNQQ
+575 LEIVEKASVGAETVTETETQPGQQ
-586 SAISSQENSNQQSAV
+586 TRSTAHEV
-601 SDQQENLVANGQEPR
+601 SLFTEDDRTELANRMWQ
-616 AEDRS
+616 
-621 SDSRTVLTAEQAE
+621 
-634 NHDNEEVVST
+634 
-644 ENGSTEP
+644 
-651 MGSRPLEVEL
+651 VEL

-670 CFNPSLAPDGKHLL
+670 CFNPSLSPDGKQLL

-693 DVCIMES
+693 DVCTMQVS
-700 AKTVEEKIGVSSVS
+700 KTTQEKVEVTDIA

-721 EEEEENYRV
+721 AEEPENYRI
-730 AKRKYSTRSS
+730 ARRKYSTKSS
-740 FALDAIFPNFSFG
+740 FALDAIFPDFTFG

-801 DVGALI
+801 DIGAMV

-818 IQSRRGILQ
+818 IQRRRGILQ
-827 RITGLGAYVNYP
+827 RITGLGAYLNYP

-844 RLDFEFS
+844 RLDLNFS
-851 MYSKPFSFNFQTRE
+851 MYSQPFSFNYQTSQP
-865 ALDPYDDRGLLTM
+865 LDPYDDRGLLTT
-878 GSVAFVGDTTM
+878 GSIAFVGDTTM
-889 WREWAPYTGSRYRVE
+889 WREWSPYTGSRYRIE

-909 PALGSEL
+909 RALGSEL

-942 LGGSFGG
+942 LGGSFG
-949 DRSYFYLGGI
+949 DDKSYFYLGGI
-959 DTLRGYNYEELVG
+959 DTIRGYDYEELVG

-977 LNLEVRIPF
+977 INLEVRIPL
-986 IDVLHFGWPAPWTLG
+986 IDALHFGWPVRWSIG

-1021 PETPF
+1021 PENRF
-1026 KIFVRDENGVR
+1026 DIFVRDEAEKRIR
-1037 LGDVKA
+1037 LDDVKA
-1043 SIGAGLR
+1043 SIGIGMR

-1062 AWHTDLTSIEPGM
+1062 ARNTDLTRLEPGF
-1075 KYHLGLG
+1075 KYHFGLG

>member
-1 MAKEK
+1 MKQGKNETLFAKRTYRNRARDIVGQNSSQRSA
-6 VSDVKDG
+6 VSDQRKISFLTADS
-13 KNRTSLME
+13 RRLM
-21 LEGSKKGLEGWKVG
+21 
-35 RLGGIHSSIL
+35 
-45 PFFQPSSSTWVGR
+45 T
-58 DVLLLLVVLSLLSPC
+58 VLQILVVLPIILAVLSPC
-73 VAWSQSFGKNKITD
+73 IAWSQSFGKNKITG

-103 YYPSEVKLVPIM
+103 YYPSEAKLVPIM
-115 AAIAEEAYEQHS
+115 AAIAEEAYEKHS

-236 AIGEMVV
+236 AIGEMVI
-243 RDASMNNNVVPLP
+243 RDASMTNNVVPLP

-302 KDIDHVFREVLGV
+302 KDIDRVFREVLGV

-350 EESRYSHNIKPVWSP
+350 EKARYSHNIKPVWSP
-365 SGDLIAYVTGNDG
+365 SGDLIAYVTGNEG

-395 VTKQFFREK
+395 VTKRFFREK

-443 NILTEELTQYF
+443 NILTGELIQYL
-454 ELHFDNVTSPDY
+454 ELDFDNVASPDY

-477 LKEGQTDL
+477 LKEGQADL
-485 YVIELL
+485 YVVELL

-514 GEIVYASERGAKN
+514 GEIVYTSERGAKN

-538 ERILTDGTYNA
+538 ERLLTDATYNA

-564 SDRQSIYDIHK
+564 SDREGIYDIHK
-575 LEIVEKDSNQQ
+575 LEIVEKDISQQ
-586 SAISSQENSNQQSAV
+586 SSGQSSADSRQENSDQQSETTSNQPEGILAV
-601 SDQQENLVANGQEPR
+601 ENDVNRHTSTA
-616 AEDRS
+616 
-621 SDSRTVLTAEQAE
+621 DSRQPTADS
-634 NHDNEEVVST
+634 HPSPV
-644 ENGSTEP
+644 
-651 MGSRPLEVEL
+651 GSRSVEVEL

-670 CFNPSLAPDGKHLL
+670 CFNPSLAPDGRHLL

-693 DVCIMES
+693 DVCVMEI
-700 AKTVEEKIGVSSVS
+700 AKTIEETIGVSSVA

-721 EEEEENYRV
+721 EEAPENYRI

-740 FALDAIFPNFSFG
+740 FALDAIFPDFSFG
-753 ADGILRSTVQIVGS
+753 ADGILRSTVQVVGS

-818 IQSRRGILQ
+818 IQRRRGILQ

-844 RLDFEFS
+844 RLDFAFS

-865 ALDPYDDRGLLTM
+865 PLDPFDDRGLLTM
-878 GSVAFVGDTTM
+878 GSIAFVGDTTM

-916 SLTNVIFDARR
+916 SLTSVIFDARR
-927 YFGVGRRSTIAARLL
+927 YFGVGRRSNFAARLL
-942 LGGSFGG
+942 LAGSFGG

-977 LNLEVRIPF
+977 LNFEVRIPF
-986 IDVLHFGWPAPWTLG
+986 IDVLHFGWPIQWTLG
-1001 GIRGIAFADLGGA
+1001 GIRGIAFADVGGA

-1021 PETPF
+1021 PENPF
-1026 KIFVRDENGVR
+1026 KIFVRDKNRIR
-1037 LGDVKA
+1037 LDDVKA
-1043 SIGAGLR
+1043 AIGAGLR

-1062 AWHTDLTSIEPGM
+1062 AWHTDLTSVKPGM

>member
-1 MAKEK
+1 MKQ
-6 VSDVKDG
+6 G
-13 KNRTSLME
+13 KNRTLFT
-21 LEGSKKGLEGWKVG
+21 KRPYRNRTRDIG
-35 RLGGIHSSIL
+35 RQWLGR
-45 PFFQPSSSTWVGR
+45 Q
-58 DVLLLLVVLSLLSPC
+58 LLLVLVVLPILLAVLSPC
-73 VAWSQSFGKNKITD
+73 VAWAQSFGKNKITG

-103 YYPSEVKLVPIM
+103 YYPSEAKLVPIM

-127 EDFEHELQDRT
+127 EDFEHELRDRT
-138 PLILYKSHKDFQET
+138 PLILYKSHRDFQET

-243 RDASMNNNVVPLP
+243 RDASMNNNIVPLP

-302 KDIDHVFREVLGV
+302 KDIDRVFQEVLGV
-315 ELEEFDKAW
+315 KLEEFDKAW
-324 RQTVRKRYWPLVE
+324 RQTVRKRYWPLIE
-337 HRELPDLVSKNLT
+337 DRELADLVAKNLT
-350 EESRYSHNIKPVWSP
+350 EKSRYSHNIKPVWSP
-365 SGDLIAYVTGNDG
+365 SGDIIAYVTGNEG

-395 VTKQFFREK
+395 VTKRFFREK

-443 NILTEELTQYF
+443 NILTEELTQYL
-454 ELHFDNVTSPDY
+454 ELDFDNVTSPDY
-466 DGSGERIVFSA
+466 DGSGERIVFAA

-504 DTHPSWHPRT
+504 DTHPSWHPVT
-514 GEIVYASERGAKN
+514 GEIIYTSERGAKN
-527 RLVLINLSQGT
+527 RLVLINHTQET
-538 ERILTDGTYNA
+538 ERVLTDGTYNA
-549 ISPSWTPDGTSILFC
+549 ISPSWTPDGKSILFC
-564 SDRQSIYDIHK
+564 SDRQGIYDMHK
-575 LEIVEKDSNQQ
+575 MALSDRSPTRDLRRNQPSETVSKEVESSQQLAVSNQQ
-586 SAISSQENSNQQSAV
+586 EGGTSP
-601 SDQQENLVANGQEPR
+601 ENLLT
-616 AEDRS
+616 
-621 SDSRTVLTAEQAE
+621 DSRKPKADSQYA
-634 NHDNEEVVST
+634 DS
-644 ENGSTEP
+644 P
-651 MGSRPLEVEL
+651 FLEIEL

-693 DVCIMES
+693 DVYIMEIS
-700 AKTVEEKIGVSSVS
+700 KTIEEKIEVPSVA

-721 EEEEENYRV
+721 EEEPENYRI
-730 AKRKYSTRSS
+730 ARRKYSTRSS
-740 FALDAIFPNFSFG
+740 FVLDAVFPDFSFG
-753 ADGILRSTVQIVGS
+753 ADGLLRSSVQIVGS

-774 IGVSVMNQSSYLAPD
+774 IGVSVMNQSSYLTPD

-801 DVGALI
+801 DVGAMI

-818 IQSRRGILQ
+818 IQRRRGILQ

-844 RLDFEFS
+844 RLDFAFS
-851 MYSKPFSFNFQTRE
+851 MYSKPFSFNFQTRQP
-865 ALDPYDDRGLLTM
+865 LDPYDDRGLLTM

-889 WREWAPYTGSRYRVE
+889 WREWAPYTGSRYRIE

-927 YFGVGRRSTIAARLL
+927 YFGVGRRSTFAARLL
-942 LGGSFGG
+942 IGGSFGG

-977 LNLEVRIPF
+977 LNFEVRIPF
-986 IDVLHFGWPAPWTLG
+986 IDVLHFGWPVQWTIG

-1021 PETPF
+1021 PENPF
-1026 KIFVRDENGVR
+1026 RILVRDKNRIR
-1037 LGDVKA
+1037 LDDVKA

-1050 LQLGVF
+1050 LQLGLF

-1062 AWHTDLTSIEPGM
+1062 AWHTDLTSVKPGM

>member
-1 MAKEK
+1 MKKERNRIQSASGVFK
-6 VSDVKDG
+6 NHTSDITRRRFV
-13 KNRTSLME
+13 L
-21 LEGSKKGLEGWKVG
+21 
-35 RLGGIHSSIL
+35 IL
-45 PFFQPSSSTWVGR
+45 F
-58 DVLLLLVVLSLLSPC
+58 VLSLLAPC
-73 VAWSQSFGKNKITD
+73 VGWAQGFGFGKNKITG

-103 YYPSEVKLVPIM
+103 YYPSEAKLVPIM

-127 EDFEHELQDRT
+127 EDFEHELRDRT

-186 EVIFHELIH
+186 EVIYHELIH

-224 EGMADYFAEDND
+224 EGMADHFAEDND
-236 AIGEMVV
+236 AIGEMVI
-243 RDASMNNNVVPLP
+243 RDASMNNNIVPLP
-256 QLHNFNRLSSP
+256 QLHNFNRLRSP

-287 EKIAEILQGL
+287 EKIPEILQGL

-302 KDIDHVFREVLGV
+302 KDINRVFKEVLGV

-337 HRELPDLVSKNLT
+337 DRELPDLVAKNLT
-350 EESRYSHNIKPVWSP
+350 EKSRYSHNIKPVWSP
-365 SGDLIAYVTGNDG
+365 SGDIIAYVTGNEG

-395 VTKQFFREK
+395 VTKRFFREK

-420 WAPDGDRIAFIA
+420 WAPDGDRIAFVA
-432 KHHDANYLLEV
+432 RHHDANYLLEV

-454 ELHFDNVTSPDY
+454 KLDFDNVSSPDY

-485 YVIELL
+485 YIIELL

-504 DTHPSWHPRT
+504 DTHPSWHPTT
-514 GEIVYASERGAKN
+514 GEIIYASERGAKN
-527 RLVLINLSQGT
+527 RLVLINLNRGT
-538 ERILTDGTYNA
+538 ERVLTDGTYNA
-549 ISPSWTPDGTSILFC
+549 ISPSWTPDGKSILFC
-564 SDRQSIYDIHK
+564 SDSQGIYDIHK
-575 LEIVEKDSNQQ
+575 LEINRQLST
-586 SAISSQENSNQQSAV
+586 NSGQLKKGSV
-601 SDQQENLVANGQEPR
+601 KSDQSLTD
-616 AEDRS
+616 DRQLKTDNYS
-621 SDSRTVLTAEQAE
+621 SDSFRQPTVSDS
-634 NHDNEEVVST
+634 HSNEEVAST
-644 ENGSTEP
+644 ENDSKESTGSP
-651 MGSRPLEVEL
+651 SLEVEL
-661 TRLTNMMTG
+661 TRLTNIMTG
-670 CFNPSLAPDGKHLL
+670 CFNPSLSPDGKHLL

-693 DVCIMES
+693 DVCVMEIG
-700 AKTVEEKIGVSSVS
+700 KTVEEKIEVPLVA

-721 EEEEENYRV
+721 EEEEENYRI
-730 AKRKYSTRSS
+730 AKRKYSTKSS
-740 FALDAIFPNFSFG
+740 FALDAIFPDFSFG

-801 DVGALI
+801 DIGAVI

-818 IQSRRGILQ
+818 IQRRRGILQ
-827 RITGLGAYVNYP
+827 RITGLGAFVNYP

-844 RLDFEFS
+844 RLDLNFS
-851 MYSKPFSFNFQTRE
+851 MYTKPFSFNFQTSE
-865 ALDPYDDRGLLTM
+865 PLDPYDDRGLLTT
-878 GSVAFVGDTTM
+878 GSIAFVGDTTM
-889 WREWAPYTGSRYRVE
+889 WREWTPYTGSRYRIE

-909 PALGSEL
+909 PALGSQL

-927 YFGVGRRSTIAARLL
+927 YFGLGRRPTIAARLL
-942 LGGSFGG
+942 LGGSFGR
-949 DRSYFYLGGI
+949 DKSYFYLGGI

-977 LNLEVRIPF
+977 LNLEVRVPF
-986 IDVLHFGWPAPWTLG
+986 IDVLHFGWPIQWTLG
-1001 GIRGIAFADLGGA
+1001 GIRGIAFADVGGA

-1021 PETPF
+1021 PENPF
-1026 KIFVRDENGVR
+1026 KIFAREENR
-1037 LGDVKA
+1037 IQLADVKA

-1050 LQLGVF
+1050 LQLGLF
-1056 SVDFAA
+1056 SIDFAA
-1062 AWHTDLTSIEPGM
+1062 AWHTDLSRVEPGM

-1082 QAF
+1082 QSF

>member
-1 MAKEK
+1 MKKNKTRTLIEK
-6 VSDVKDG
+6 KYANTTRVIFS
-13 KNRTSLME
+13 RY
-21 LEGSKKGLEGWKVG
+21 
-35 RLGGIHSSIL
+35 IL
-45 PFFQPSSSTWVGR
+45 CF
-58 DVLLLLVVLSLLSPC
+58 VLLLGLLTPC
-73 VAWSQSFGKNKITD
+73 VGWTQAFGKNKITG

-103 YYPSEVKLVPIM
+103 YYPSEAKLVPIM

-127 EDFEHELQDRT
+127 EDFEHELRDRT

-236 AIGEMVV
+236 AIGEMVI
-243 RDASMNNNVVPLP
+243 RDASMNNKIVPLP
-256 QLHNFNRLSSP
+256 QLRNFNQLSSP
-267 FVGYKLGQLAVAYLT
+267 YVGYKLGQLAVAYLT

-302 KDIDHVFREVLGV
+302 KDIDRVFREVLGV

-324 RQTVRKRYWPLVE
+324 RQTVRKRYWPLIE
-337 HRELPDLVSKNLT
+337 TRELPDLVAKNLT
-350 EESRYSHNIKPVWSP
+350 EKSVYSHNIKPVWSP
-365 SGDLIAYVTGNDG
+365 SGDIIAYVTGNDG

-389 GERIER
+389 GERIKR

-412 GGFGRSLA
+412 SGFGRSLA
-420 WAPDGDRIAFIA
+420 WAPDGDRIAFVA

-454 ELHFDNVTSPDY
+454 ELDFDNVASPDY

-485 YVIELL
+485 YSIELL
-491 TGEVDRLTFDPFN
+491 TGEIDRLTFDSFN
-504 DTHPSWHPRT
+504 DTHPSWHPTT
-514 GEIVYASERGAKN
+514 GKIVYTSERGRKN
-527 RLVLINLSQGT
+527 RLVLIDIDGGT
-538 ERILTDGTYNA
+538 ERVLTNGTYNA
-549 ISPSWTPDGTSILFC
+549 ISPAWTPDGESILFC
-564 SDRQSIYDIHK
+564 SDGQSIYDIYK
-575 LEIVEKDSNQQ
+575 LEIVEKVGAQADTGPDSAAETQSEQQ
-586 SAISSQENSNQQSAV
+586 TESNVNRRFGFIQENSM
-601 SDQQENLVANGQEPR
+601 ELT
-616 AEDRS
+616 DR
-621 SDSRTVLTAEQAE
+621 TLQ
-634 NHDNEEVVST
+634 
-644 ENGSTEP
+644 
-651 MGSRPLEVEL
+651 VEL
-661 TRLTNMMTG
+661 IRLTNMMTG
-670 CFNPSLAPDGKHLL
+670 CFNPSLSPDGDQLL

-693 DVCIMES
+693 DVHVMETS
-700 AKTVEEKIGVSSVS
+700 KTIEEKVEVVAIS
-714 EPSVILT
+714 EPTVILT
-721 EEEEENYRV
+721 AEKQENYRI

-740 FALDAIFPNFSFG
+740 FALDAIFPDFTLG
-753 ADGILRSTVQIVGS
+753 ADGILRSTVQITGS

-774 IGVSVMNQSSYLAPD
+774 MGVSVMNQSSYLAPD

-801 DVGALI
+801 DIGAMI

-827 RITGLGAYVNYP
+827 RITGLGMYLNYP

-844 RLDFEFS
+844 RLDLNLS
-851 MYSKPFSFNFQTRE
+851 MYSQPFSFNFQTSRP
-865 ALDPYDDRGLLTM
+865 LDPFDDRGLLTM
-878 GSVAFVGDTTM
+878 GSIAFVADTTM
-889 WREWAPYTGSRYRVE
+889 WREWSPYTGSRYRIE

-909 PALGSEL
+909 PTLGSEL

-927 YFGVGRRSTIAARLL
+927 YFGLGRRSTIATRLL
-942 LGGSFGG
+942 LGGSFGV

-959 DTLRGYNYEELVG
+959 DTLRGYDYEDLVG

-977 LNLEVRIPF
+977 INLEVRIPL
-986 IDVLHFGWPAPWTLG
+986 IDVLHFGWPIRWTLG
-1001 GIRGIAFADLGGA
+1001 GIRGIVFADLGGA

-1021 PETPF
+1021 PDNPF
-1026 KIFVRDENGVR
+1026 NILVREENRIR
-1037 LGDVKA
+1037 LDDVKA
-1043 SIGAGLR
+1043 AIGIGMRLELGLFSI
-1050 LQLGVF
+1050 
-1056 SVDFAA
+1056 DFAA
-1062 AWHTDLTSIEPGM
+1062 ARHTDLTRLEPGF
-1075 KYHLGLG
+1075 KYHFGLG